1 METRSLAIL
10 RKILY
15 GKIRKFNE
23 ETKIMSNTGRGIN
36 LQDQYLNQLRKEKIP
51 VVIYLT
57 NGVRLK
63 GLIKAFDNFV
73 VLLKESNQSLVY
85 KHAIST
91 IVPEKEV
98 SLVFEDQP

>member
-1 METRSLAIL
+1 M
-10 RKILY
+10 
-15 GKIRKFNE
+15 NV
-23 ETKIMSNTGRGIN
+23 MSNAGRGVN

-73 VLLKESNQSLVY
+73 VLLKENNQSLVY

-98 SLVFEDQP
+98 AIVFEDQP

>member
-1 METRSLAIL
+1 MKVMA
-10 RKILY
+10 
-15 GKIRKFNE
+15 NA
-23 ETKIMSNTGRGIN
+23 GRGVN
-36 LQDQYLNQLRKEKIP
+36 LQDHYLNQLRKEKIP
-51 VVIYLT
+51 VIIYLT

-73 VLLKESNQSLVY
+73 ILLKETNQSLVY

-98 SLVFEDQP
+98 SIVFEDQP

>member
-1 METRSLAIL
+1 
-10 RKILY
+10 
-15 GKIRKFNE
+15 
-23 ETKIMSNTGRGIN
+23 MSNAGRGVN
-36 LQDQYLNQLRKEKIP
+36 LQDHYLNQLRKEKIP
-51 VVIYLT
+51 VVIYLI

-73 VLLKESNQSLVY
+73 ILLKESSQSLVY

-98 SLVFEDQP
+98 AIVFEDQP

>member
-1 METRSLAIL
+1 
-10 RKILY
+10 
-15 GKIRKFNE
+15 
-23 ETKIMSNTGRGIN
+23 MSNAGRGVN
-36 LQDQYLNQLRKEKIP
+36 LQDHYLNQLRKEKIP
-51 VVIYLT
+51 VIIYLT

-73 VLLKESNQSLVY
+73 ILLKESNQSLVY

-98 SLVFEDQP
+98 SIVFEDQP

>member
-1 METRSLAIL
+1 
-10 RKILY
+10 
-15 GKIRKFNE
+15 
-23 ETKIMSNTGRGIN
+23 MSNAGRGVN
-36 LQDQYLNQLRKEKIP
+36 LQDHYLNQLRKDKIP

-63 GLIKAFDNFV
+63 GQIKAFDNFV
-73 VLLKESNQSLVY
+73 ILLKENNQSLVY

-98 SLVFEDQP
+98 SIVFEEQP